1 VLSGPVFIDGIS
13 GTDSVENYISYG
25 PNNELYLENGQK
37 IAFVLNM
44 NGADFAKTGFAV
56 DKVQL
61 AFKSVGGTGHIVIK
75 DTDGKVYYDMD
86 VATATDMYYD
96 ISELNGKDVIIQS
109 TGSAII
115 SLTNIKVTYKVVQ
128 TTSENGEPP
137 VSIMSL
143 ARAAKTEEEETYLIS
158 VNAEMI
164 ERVLN
169 MLNGKVEVEPERP
182 FEPAPGKPSKP
193 GSGNKPVAPKP
204 SQPIKPSVPAK
215 PIMPVRPVVPTMPV
229 NPGLPGIPGRPAP
242 VVVIHIY

>member
-1 VLSGPVFIDGIS
+1 
-13 GTDSVENYISYG
+13 
-25 PNNELYLENGQK
+25 
-37 IAFVLNM
+37 
-44 NGADFAKTGFAV
+44 
-56 DKVQL
+56 
-61 AFKSVGGTGHIVIK
+61 VIK

-164 ERVLN
+164 EKVLN
-169 MLNGKVEVEPERP
+169 ILNGKVEVEPERP